1 MVKCKTIQ
9 MKDRWA
15 YLLSF
20 VVVPASVEL
29 PFTRDVKPF
38 MRVGAIAA
46 AAAVVGKS
54 YVDVSSNNAGVTGNG
69 FIAFEI
75 RLSELVSIESKNANI
90 SFSRS
95 IFVLIL
101 SVRFVWNKLQTS

>member
-9 MKDRWA
+9 IKDRLV

-38 MRVGAIAA
+38 TRVGAT
-46 AAAVVGKS
+46 AAAVAEVGKS

-69 FIAFEI
+69 FIVFEI
-75 RLSELVSIESKNANI
+75 RLSELVSIESKNANV
-90 SFSRS
+90 S
-95 IFVLIL
+95 IFFSDNICIDII
-101 SVRFVWNKLQTS
+101 SAIRIE